1 MVTSNLMDAIRVV
14 KENEIKTSDSYRE
27 ASKNLTNPL
36 GRDLFV
42 KLSDFERFHYER
54 ISALEKSLLETGK
67 FIQYEGREFPLPP
80 VFEIKAAEEAHTKSV
95 MQIISEARDLEVIAE
110 KAYASLAEQVPDQL
124 GKDMFNKLSAEEH
137 IHYTI
142 LSDAYWSLNQT
153 GKWK

>member
-1 MVTSNLMDAIRVV
+1 MVTSNLLDAIRVV
-14 KENEIKTSDSYRE
+14 KENELKASNAYRE
-27 ASKNLTNPL
+27 ASKNLTNIL

-42 KLSDFERFHYER
+42 KLSDFERFHYEK

-110 KAYASLAEQVPDQL
+110 KTYTSLAEQVPDKL